1 MGFGNWEPR
10 AELEVAAIEDHFLAV
25 ISTDGESLFLGTL
38 QLMGV
43 ENGKTYERHVFYD
56 PHKIGRV
63 YFPSPGNA
71 VVLEVGG
78 LLSRIGVR
86 YELFGLYNI
95 ILDTLSDKSLA

>member
-1 MGFGNWEPR
+1 
-10 AELEVAAIEDHFLAV
+10 
-25 ISTDGESLFLGTL
+25 
-38 QLMGV
+38 MGV
-43 ENGKTYERHVFYD
+43 ENGKTYERHVFCD

-86 YELFGLYNI
+86 
-95 ILDTLSDKSLA
+95 